1 MVKAK
6 KTASLYACQSKEEA
20 MGAIRELGDAQ
31 RELTRIQA
39 GINDRI
45 AAITDA
51 SKEAIDALQQRIETL
66 TNGVQ
71 IWCEANRSQICAG
84 GGKTANLIT
93 GEVSWR
99 QSPPSVTVRKA
110 DKVIEALKA
119 LGKKA
124 FIRTKEE
131 VNKEAI
137 LANPSA
143 VAGVPGITVV
153 SGMETFS
160 VSPFEVEV
168 A

>member
-1 MVKAK
+1 MAK
-6 KTASLYACQSKEEA
+6 QKKLAAIYVCQSKDEV

-31 RELTRIQA
+31 RELVRIEA
-39 GINDRI
+39 GINDQI

-51 SKEAIDALQQRIETL
+51 SKDMIDALKQRIDTL
-66 TNGVQ
+66 TNGIQ
-71 IWCEANRSQICAG
+71 IWCEAHRAAICAG

-99 QSPPSVTVRKA
+99 QSPPSVTVRKV
-110 DKVIEALKA
+110 DKVIDALKA

-137 LANPSA
+137 LSNPNA

-153 SGMETFS
+153 TGQETFA
-160 VSPFEVEV
+160 VTPFEVEV